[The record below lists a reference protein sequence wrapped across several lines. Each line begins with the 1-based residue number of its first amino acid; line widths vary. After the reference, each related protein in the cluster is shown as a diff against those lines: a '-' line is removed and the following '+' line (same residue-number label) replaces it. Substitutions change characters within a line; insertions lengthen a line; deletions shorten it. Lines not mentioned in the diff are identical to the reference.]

1 MAAKRKTIKKKQKP
15 RKRQV
20 IAPPSNAPKYNT
32 TEAARAEMPS
42 NVRVLIWLRD
52 NAKSEIARIK
62 SIEALERLAR
72 LDAIPEEFDDSA
84 QVEIVDEPGKIIPLD
99 PANAHA
105 PSNAATG

>member
-1 MAAKRKTIKKKQKP
+1 MAAKSSTRKQK
-15 RKRQV
+15 RKARGRARKSKVETPQ
-20 IAPPSNAPKYNT
+20 KYNT
-32 TEAARAEMPS
+32 TEAARAEMPA

-72 LDAIPEEFDDSA
+72 LDAIPEDIDDSA

-99 PANAHA
+99 PANAQA
-105 PSNAATG
+105 QTNTATG